1 MVESH
6 KPNQIVFGDS
16 SGIANIVLLIA
27 FILLAVVA
35 IALGILLGKG
45 KCKSCT
51 KKHGECKPKEVNSEK
66 HNEDQIVVK
75 VDGDKVVTFYKSKMN
90 DVPSFIENI
99 DAIIFSVCKH
109 AENNANDCLN
119 EDTIGK
125 IRKMQGI
132 MKCWTVNPDRIQF
145 DNNSVENEETN
156 MERAMILKQ
165 NEENATFLEDDDPF
179 PLLFPKLCEI
189 LSRSSS
195 TEEQ

>member
-1 MVESH
+1 MVEPH
-6 KPNQIVFGDS
+6 KTDQIAFGDS
-16 SGIANIVLLIA
+16 SGIVNIVLLIA
-27 FILLAVVA
+27 VFILLAVVA
-35 IALGILLGKG
+35 VLLGILLGKE
-45 KCKSCT
+45 KCKSYCRMT
-51 KKHGECKPKEVNSEK
+51 KKVDEK
-66 HNEDQIVVK
+66 HNEDQLVVK
-75 VDGDKVVTFYKSKMN
+75 VDGDKVVTFDKSKMN
-90 DVPSFIENI
+90 DVPSFIESI

-109 AENNANDCLN
+109 AEKNANDCLN
-119 EDTIGK
+119 KDTKGK

-132 MKCWTVNPDRIQF
+132 MKRWTVNPDRIQF

-165 NEENATFLEDDDPF
+165 NEENVTFLEDDDPF